1 MNPRRLDRGQRE
13 ETMTLRK
20 TLLFAS
26 VLAALAATAVAQE
39 KIKVAIGQRQVWD
52 SQVVPLGVEA
62 GIFKK
67 HGLEVDIT
75 WTAGGAETLQ
85 AVLTGS
91 VDYAL
96 TNGVEGV
103 LAAYAKGAPVRII
116 GSEMRGAGDIYWY
129 VKADSPI
136 KSLKDADGKTMTF
149 SRPGSSSHLTAQQIA
164 AKMGV
169 TPKFVST
176 GAMPATRTQLVSG
189 QIDIAWAAVPFAL
202 DAIKKGEFRIV
213 ARGSE
218 LTELNNVSIRVN
230 VTTDKFLK
238 ERPKA
243 ARGFSR
249 AYAESVD
256 WMYANIEKSA
266 AYWAN
271 LTKISPEIA
280 KEGIGFY
287 PKERMVPWPISGLDH
302 SIAEAVK
309 SKRLEKPLTPEQI
322 KELVVEIK

>member
-1 MNPRRLDRGQRE
+1 
-13 ETMTLRK
+13 MTVRK
-20 TLLFAS
+20 TIIFA
-26 VLAALAATAVAQE
+26 AALAASAWAATAIAQA
-39 KIKVAIGQRQVWD
+39 KIKVAVGQRQGWD
-52 SQVVPLGVEA
+52 SQVIPLGMET

-67 HGLEVDIT
+67 HGLEVEIT

-91 VDYAL
+91 VDYAM

-103 LAAYAKGAPVRII
+103 LAAYAKGAPLRII

-149 SRPGSSSHLTAQQIA
+149 SRPGSSTHLTAQQLV
-164 AKMGV
+164 AKHGIS
-169 TPKFVST
+169 PKLVST
-176 GAMPATRTQLVSG
+176 GGMPATRTQLVSG
-189 QIDIAWAAVPFAL
+189 QIDMAWAAVPFAL

-218 LTELNNVSIRVN
+218 LSDLNNVSIRVN
-230 VTTDKFLK
+230 VTTAKFLA

-243 ARGFSR
+243 AQGFSR
-249 AYAESVD
+249 AYAESVE
-256 WMYANIEKSA
+256 WMYANVDKAA
-266 AYWAN
+266 AYWAKT
-271 LTKISPEIA
+271 TKISPEIA
-280 KEGIGFY
+280 KEGISFY

-309 SKRLEKPLTPEQI
+309 SKRLAKPLTPEQI

>member
-1 MNPRRLDRGQRE
+1 M
-13 ETMTLRK
+13 
-20 TLLFAS
+20 LLFAS
-26 VLAALAATAVAQE
+26 VVLASAMAAATAIAQE

-52 SQVVPLGVEA
+52 SQVVPLGIEA

-103 LAAYAKGAPVRII
+103 LAAFAKGAPLRII

-164 AKMGV
+164 DKFGV
-169 TPKFVST
+169 KPKFVST
-176 GAMPATRTQLVSG
+176 GAMPATRTQLVSD

-202 DAIKKGEFRIV
+202 DAIRKGEFRII
-213 ARGSE
+213 ARGGD

-243 ARGFSR
+243 AQGFSR
-249 AYAESVD
+249 AYKESVD
-256 WMYANIEKSA
+256 WIYANIDKA
-266 AYWAN
+266 AGYWSEHA
-271 LTKISPEIA
+271 KIPPDIA
-280 KEGIGFY
+280 KEGIAFY
-287 PKERMVPWPISGLDH
+287 PKERMEPWPISGLEH
-302 SIAEAVK
+302 SIAAAVK

>member
-1 MNPRRLDRGQRE
+1 
-13 ETMTLRK
+13 MTVRK
-20 TLLFAS
+20 SVLFAS
-26 VLAALAATAVAQE
+26 VLVAASTAAAAQE
-39 KIKVAIGQRQVWD
+39 KISVAIGQRQVWD
-52 SQVVPLGVEA
+52 SQVIPLGVEA

-67 HGLEVDIT
+67 HGLEVDVT

-85 AVLTGS
+85 AVITGS

-103 LAAYAKGAPVRII
+103 LAAFAKGAPVRIVS
-116 GSEMRGAGDIYWY
+116 SEMRGAGDIYWY

-149 SRPGSSSHLTAQQIA
+149 SRPGSSSHLTAQQLA
-164 AKMGV
+164 AKAGV
-169 TPKFVST
+169 TPKFVSS

-189 QIDIAWAAVPFAL
+189 QIDVAWAAVPFVL

-213 ARGSE
+213 ARGSD
-218 LTELNNVSIRVN
+218 LAELNDVSIRVN
-230 VTTDKFLK
+230 VTTAKFLK

-243 ARGFSR
+243 AQAFAR
-249 AYAESVD
+249 AYKESID
-256 WMYANIEKSA
+256 WMYANVEKSA

-287 PKERMVPWPISGLDH
+287 PKERLEPWPISGLDH

-309 SKRLEKPLTPEQI
+309 AKRLEKPLTPEQI

>member
-1 MNPRRLDRGQRE
+1 
-13 ETMTLRK
+13 MTVR
-20 TLLFAS
+20 TTILLA
-26 VLAALAATAVAQE
+26 AALAATAWAATAAAQE

-52 SQVVPLGVEA
+52 SQVIPLGVEA

-67 HGLEVDIT
+67 HGLEVDVT

-164 AKMGV
+164 DKLGV
-169 TPKFVST
+169 KPKFVST

-218 LTELNNVSIRVN
+218 LAELNGVSIRVN
-230 VTTDKFLK
+230 VTTDTFLK
-238 ERPKA
+238 ERAKA
-243 ARGFSR
+243 AQGFSR
-249 AYAESVD
+249 AYAESVE
-256 WMYANIEKSA
+256 WMYANIDKSA
-266 AYWAN
+266 AYWADV
-271 LTKISPEIA
+271 TKISPEIA

-309 SKRLEKPLTPEQI
+309 SKRLEKPLTPAQV
-322 KELVVEIK
+322 KELVVEVK

>member
-1 MNPRRLDRGQRE
+1 
-13 ETMTLRK
+13 MTVRK
-20 TLLFAS
+20 TIL
-26 VLAALAATAVAQE
+26 LAAAFAASAWATAAIAQE
-39 KIKVAIGQRQVWD
+39 KIKVAVGQRQVWD
-52 SQVVPLGVEA
+52 SQVIPLGTEA

-91 VDYAL
+91 VDYAM
-96 TNGVEGV
+96 TNGIEGV
-103 LAAYAKGAPVRII
+103 LAAYAKGAPLRII

-136 KSLKDADGKTMTF
+136 KSLQDANGKTLTF
-149 SRPGSSSHLTAQQIA
+149 SRPGSSTHLTAQQLV
-164 AKMGV
+164 AKYGV
-169 TPKFVST
+169 SAKLVST

-189 QIDIAWAAVPFAL
+189 QIDMAWAAVPFAL

-230 VTTDKFLK
+230 VTTAKFLA

-243 ARGFSR
+243 AQAFSR

-256 WMYANIEKSA
+256 WMYANVDKAA
-266 AYWAN
+266 AYWAGI
-271 LTKISPEIA
+271 TKISPEIA

-287 PKERMVPWPISGLDH
+287 PKERMVPWPISGLEH

-322 KELVVEIK
+322 KELVVEVK

>member
-1 MNPRRLDRGQRE
+1 
-13 ETMTLRK
+13 MTVRK

-26 VLAALAATAVAQE
+26 TFAALTTTAVAQE

-164 AKMGV
+164 AKAGV

-213 ARGSE
+213 ARGGE

-243 ARGFSR
+243 AQAFSR

-256 WMYANIEKSA
+256 WMYANVDKSA
-266 AYWAN
+266 AYWSN
-271 LTKISPEIA
+271 LTKVSPEIA
-280 KEGIGFY
+280 REGIGFY

>member
-1 MNPRRLDRGQRE
+1 
-13 ETMTLRK
+13 
-20 TLLFAS
+20 
-26 VLAALAATAVAQE
+26 
-39 KIKVAIGQRQVWD
+39 
-52 SQVVPLGVEA
+52 
-62 GIFKK
+62 
-67 HGLEVDIT
+67 
-75 WTAGGAETLQ
+75 
-85 AVLTGS
+85 
-91 VDYAL
+91 
-96 TNGVEGV
+96 
-103 LAAYAKGAPVRII
+103 
-116 GSEMRGAGDIYWY
+116 
-129 VKADSPI
+129 
-136 KSLKDADGKTMTF
+136 MTF

-164 AKMGV
+164 AKAGV
-169 TPKFVST
+169 APKFVST

-213 ARGSE
+213 ARGGD

-230 VTTDKFLK
+230 VTTAKFLQ
-238 ERPKA
+238 ERAKA
-243 ARGFSR
+243 AQAFSR
-249 AYAESVD
+249 AYKESID
-256 WMYANIEKSA
+256 WMYANLDRSA

-287 PKERMVPWPISGLDH
+287 PKERLEPWPISGLDH

>member
-1 MNPRRLDRGQRE
+1 
-13 ETMTLRK
+13 MTVR
-20 TLLFAS
+20 TTILLA
-26 VLAALAATAVAQE
+26 AALAASAFATTAAAQE
-39 KIKVAIGQRQVWD
+39 KIKAAIGQRQVWD
-52 SQVVPLGVEA
+52 SQVIPLGVEA

-164 AKMGV
+164 DKLGV
-169 TPKFVST
+169 KPKFVST

-213 ARGSE
+213 ARGGD
-218 LTELNNVSIRVN
+218 LTELNAVSIRVN
-230 VTTDKFLK
+230 VTTARFLAD
-238 ERPKA
+238 RPKA
-243 ARGFSR
+243 AQGFSR
-249 AYAESVD
+249 AYAESVE
-256 WMYANIEKSA
+256 WMYANVDKAA
-266 AYWAN
+266 AYWADV
-271 LTKISPEIA
+271 TKISPEIA

-287 PKERMVPWPISGLDH
+287 PKERMVPWPISGLDY

-322 KELVVEIK
+322 KELVVEVK

>member
-1 MNPRRLDRGQRE
+1 
-13 ETMTLRK
+13 MTVRK

-26 VLAALAATAVAQE
+26 IFAALTTTAVAQE

-164 AKMGV
+164 AKAGV

-213 ARGSE
+213 ARGGE

-243 ARGFSR
+243 AQAFSR

-256 WMYANIEKSA
+256 WMYANVDKSA
-266 AYWAN
+266 AYWSN
-271 LTKISPEIA
+271 LTKVSPEIA
-280 KEGIGFY
+280 REGIGFY
-287 PKERMVPWPISGLDH
+287 PKERMVPWPISGLNH

>member
-1 MNPRRLDRGQRE
+1 M
-13 ETMTLRK
+13 RK
-20 TLLFAS
+20 TLLS
-26 VLAALAATAVAQE
+26 AALIAVCALGSAATAVAQE
-39 KIKVAIGQRQVWD
+39 KIRVAIGQRQVWD
-52 SQVVPLGVEA
+52 SQVIPLGIEA
-62 GIFKK
+62 GIWKK

-164 AKMGV
+164 EKAGV
-169 TPKFVST
+169 KPKFVST

-202 DAIKKGEFRIV
+202 DAIKKGEFRII
-213 ARGSE
+213 ARGGE

-238 ERPKA
+238 ERAKA
-243 ARGFSR
+243 AQAFNR
-249 AYAESVD
+249 AYKESVD
-256 WMYANIEKSA
+256 WMYANVDKAA
-266 AYWAN
+266 AYWSEHA
-271 LTKISPEIA
+271 KVSPEIA

-287 PKERMVPWPISGLDH
+287 PKERMEPWPISGLDH

-322 KELVVEIK
+322 KELVVEVK

>member
-1 MNPRRLDRGQRE
+1 
-13 ETMTLRK
+13 MTVRK

-26 VLAALAATAVAQE
+26 LLVASAVAVAATAMAQE
-39 KIKVAIGQRQVWD
+39 KIRVAIGQRQVWD
-52 SQVVPLGVEA
+52 SQVIPLGTEA

-103 LAAYAKGAPVRII
+103 LAAYAKGAPIRII
-116 GSEMRGAGDIYWY
+116 ASEMRGAGDIYWY

-136 KSLKDADGKTMTF
+136 KSLKDADGKTLTF
-149 SRPGSSSHLTAQQIA
+149 SRPGSSTHLTAQQLV
-164 AKMGV
+164 AKYGIS
-169 TPKFVST
+169 PKLVST

-213 ARGSE
+213 ARGGE
-218 LTELNNVSIRVN
+218 LTALNNVSIRVN

-243 ARGFSR
+243 AQAFNR
-249 AYAESVD
+249 AYKESID
-256 WMYANIEKSA
+256 WMYANVDKSA
-266 AYWAN
+266 AHWAN

-287 PKERMVPWPISGLDH
+287 PKERMEPWPISGLEH

>member
-1 MNPRRLDRGQRE
+1 
-13 ETMTLRK
+13 MTVRK
-20 TLLFAS
+20 TLLFAA
-26 VLAALAATAVAQE
+26 VFAALTTTAIAEE

-164 AKMGV
+164 AKAGV

-202 DAIKKGEFRIV
+202 DAIKKGEFRII
-213 ARGSE
+213 ARGGD
-218 LTELNNVSIRVN
+218 LTELNDVSIRVN

-238 ERPKA
+238 ERAKA
-243 ARGFSR
+243 AQAFAR
-249 AYAESVD
+249 AYAASVD
-256 WMYANIEKSA
+256 WMYANVDKSA
-266 AYWAN
+266 AYWSN

>member
-1 MNPRRLDRGQRE
+1 
-13 ETMTLRK
+13 MTVR
-20 TLLFAS
+20 TTILLA
-26 VLAALAATAVAQE
+26 AALAATAWAATAAAQE
-39 KIKVAIGQRQVWD
+39 KLKVAIGQRQVWD
-52 SQVVPLGVEA
+52 SQVIPLGVEA

-67 HGLEVDIT
+67 HGLEVDVT

-164 AKMGV
+164 DKLGV
-169 TPKFVST
+169 KPKFVST

-218 LTELNNVSIRVN
+218 LAELNGVSIRVN

-238 ERPKA
+238 ERAKA
-243 ARGFSR
+243 AQGFSR
-249 AYAESVD
+249 AYAESVE
-256 WMYANIEKSA
+256 WMYANIDKSA
-266 AYWAN
+266 AYWADV
-271 LTKISPEIA
+271 TKISPEIA

-287 PKERMVPWPISGLDH
+287 PKERMVPWPISGLDY

-309 SKRLEKPLTPEQI
+309 SKRLEKPLTPAQI
-322 KELVVEIK
+322 KELVVEVK

>member
-1 MNPRRLDRGQRE
+1 M
-13 ETMTLRK
+13 RK
-20 TLLFAS
+20 TLLLAS
-26 VLAALAATAVAQE
+26 LLAASALAAAATALAQE
-39 KIKVAIGQRQVWD
+39 KIRVAIGQRQVWD
-52 SQVVPLGVEA
+52 SQVIPLGIEA

-91 VDYAL
+91 VDYAM

-103 LAAYAKGAPVRII
+103 LAAYAKGAPLRII

-136 KSLKDADGKTMTF
+136 KSLKDADGKTLTF
-149 SRPGSSSHLTAQQIA
+149 SRPGSSTHLTAQQLV
-164 AKMGV
+164 AKYGV
-169 TPKFVST
+169 SPKLVST

-213 ARGSE
+213 ARGGE
-218 LTELNNVSIRVN
+218 LANLNDVSIRVN

-238 ERPKA
+238 ERAKA
-243 ARGFSR
+243 AQGFSR
-249 AYAESVD
+249 AYAESID
-256 WMYANIEKSA
+256 WMYANVDKAA
-266 AYWAN
+266 AYWSN

-309 SKRLEKPLTPEQI
+309 SKRLEKPLTAEQI

>member
-1 MNPRRLDRGQRE
+1 MSV
-13 ETMTLRK
+13 RK
-20 TLLFAS
+20 TLLFAAV
-26 VLAALAATAVAQE
+26 VLASAAAAAATAIAQE

-52 SQVVPLGVEA
+52 SQVIPLGIEA

-103 LAAYAKGAPVRII
+103 LAAFAKGAPVRII

-202 DAIKKGEFRIV
+202 DAIKKGEFRII

-218 LTELNNVSIRVN
+218 LAELNNVSIRVN

-238 ERPKA
+238 ERVKA
-243 ARGFSR
+243 AQGFSR

-256 WMYANIEKSA
+256 WMYANIDKSA

-271 LTKISPEIA
+271 VTKISPEIA
-280 KEGIGFY
+280 REGIGFY
-287 PKERMVPWPISGLDH
+287 PKERMVPWPISGLDY

-309 SKRLEKPLTPEQI
+309 AKRLEKPLTPAQL
-322 KELVVEIK
+322 KELVVEVK

>member
-1 MNPRRLDRGQRE
+1 
-13 ETMTLRK
+13 MTVGK
-20 TLLFAS
+20 MLLFAS
-26 VLAALAATAVAQE
+26 ILAAAAAGSAIAEE

-52 SQVVPLGVEA
+52 SQVIPLGVEA

-67 HGLEVDIT
+67 HGLEIDIT

-85 AVLTGS
+85 AALTGS

-136 KSLKDADGKTMTF
+136 KTLKDAEGKTMSF
-149 SRPGSSSHLTAQQIA
+149 SRPGSSSNLTAQQLA
-164 AKMGV
+164 AKAGV
-169 TPKFVST
+169 TVKLVST
-176 GAMPATRTQLVSG
+176 GGMPVTRTQLVSG

-213 ARGSE
+213 ARGSD
-218 LTELNNVSIRVN
+218 LANLNDVSIRVN
-230 VTTDKFLK
+230 VTTAAFLK
-238 ERPKA
+238 DRAKA
-243 ARGFSR
+243 AQAFSR
-249 AYAESVD
+249 AYKESVD
-256 WMYANIEKSA
+256 WMYANLDKSA
-266 AYWAN
+266 EYWAK
-271 LTKISPEIA
+271 LTKITPELAKDGIA
-280 KEGIGFY
+280 FY
-287 PKERMVPWPISGLDH
+287 PKERLVPWPISGLDH

-309 SKRLEKPLTPEQI
+309 AKRLEKPLTPEQI

>member
-1 MNPRRLDRGQRE
+1 
-13 ETMTLRK
+13 MTVRK
-20 TLLFAS
+20 TLLFAA
-26 VLAALAATAVAQE
+26 VFAALTTTAIAEE

-164 AKMGV
+164 AKAGV

-189 QIDIAWAAVPFAL
+189 QIEIAWAAVPLAL
-202 DAIKKGEFRIV
+202 DAIKKGEFRII
-213 ARGSE
+213 ARGGD
-218 LTELNNVSIRVN
+218 LTELNDVSIRVN

-238 ERPKA
+238 ERAKA
-243 ARGFSR
+243 AQAFAR

-256 WMYANIEKSA
+256 WMYANVDKSA
-266 AYWAN
+266 AYWSN

-309 SKRLEKPLTPEQI
+309 SKRLVKPLTPEQI
-322 KELVVEIK
+322 KELVVEFK

>member
-1 MNPRRLDRGQRE
+1 
-13 ETMTLRK
+13 MTVLK

-26 VLAALAATAVAQE
+26 VLFSAAATAVAQD

-52 SQVVPLGVEA
+52 SQVIPLGVEA

-164 AKMGV
+164 DKFGV
-169 TPKFVST
+169 KPKFVST

-202 DAIKKGEFRIV
+202 DAIKKGEFRII
-213 ARGSE
+213 ARGGE

-238 ERPKA
+238 ERVKA
-243 ARGFSR
+243 AQGFSR
-249 AYAESVD
+249 AYKESLD
-256 WMYANIEKSA
+256 WMYANLDKAA
-266 AYWAN
+266 AYWADVS
-271 LTKISPEIA
+271 KISAEIA

-287 PKERMVPWPISGLDH
+287 PKERLEPWPISGLDH

>member
-1 MNPRRLDRGQRE
+1 MAV
-13 ETMTLRK
+13 RK

-26 VLAALAATAVAQE
+26 LLAASAIAAAATAVAQE

-52 SQVVPLGVEA
+52 SQVIPLGIEA

-103 LAAYAKGAPVRII
+103 LAAFAKGAPVRII

-202 DAIKKGEFRIV
+202 DAIKKGEFRII
-213 ARGSE
+213 ARGGDLSE
-218 LTELNNVSIRVN
+218 LNDVSIRVN

-238 ERPKA
+238 ERAKA
-243 ARGFSR
+243 AEGFSR
-249 AYAESVD
+249 AYKESVD
-256 WMYANIEKSA
+256 WMYANLEKSA

-271 LTKISPEIA
+271 ITKISPEIA

-287 PKERMVPWPISGLDH
+287 PKERLVPWPISGLDH

>member
-1 MNPRRLDRGQRE
+1 MTMRRAI
-13 ETMTLRK
+13 
-20 TLLFAS
+20 LFA
-26 VLAALAATAVAQE
+26 ATMIAAATAAAAGAAAEE
-39 KIKVAIGQRQVWD
+39 KISVAIGQRQVWD
-52 SQVVPLGVEA
+52 SQVIPLGIEA

-67 HGLEVDIT
+67 HGLAVDIT

-85 AVLTGS
+85 AALTGS

-169 TPKFVST
+169 APKLVST

-202 DAIKKGEFRIV
+202 DAIKKGEFRII
-213 ARGSE
+213 ARGGD
-218 LTELNNVSIRVN
+218 LTELNDVSIRVN
-230 VTTDKFLK
+230 VTTAAFLK
-238 ERPKA
+238 D
-243 ARGFSR
+243 R
-249 AYAESVD
+249 AQA
-256 WMYANIEKSA
+256 
-266 AYWAN
+266 
-271 LTKISPEIA
+271 
-280 KEGIGFY
+280 
-287 PKERMVPWPISGLDH
+287 
-302 SIAEAVK
+302 
-309 SKRLEKPLTPEQI
+309 
-322 KELVVEIK
+322 

>member
-1 MNPRRLDRGQRE
+1 
-13 ETMTLRK
+13 MTAGK
-20 TLLFAS
+20 TLLFAA
-26 VLAALAATAVAQE
+26 VLAGAALAAATAAIAEE

-52 SQVVPLGVEA
+52 SQVIPLGIEA

-85 AVLTGS
+85 AALTGS

-136 KSLKDADGKTMTF
+136 KSLKDANGKTMTF

-202 DAIKKGEFRIV
+202 DAIKKGEFRII
-213 ARGSE
+213 ARGGELSE
-218 LTELNNVSIRVN
+218 LNEVSIRVN
-230 VTTDKFLK
+230 VTTAGFLK
-238 ERPKA
+238 DRAKA
-243 ARGFSR
+243 AQAFSR

-256 WMYANIEKSA
+256 WMYANIDKSA
-266 AYWAN
+266 AYWAAQ
-271 LTKISPEIA
+271 TKISAEIA

-287 PKERMVPWPISGLDH
+287 PKERLVPWPISGLDH

-309 SKRLEKPLTPEQI
+309 SKRLEKPLTADQV
-322 KELVVEIK
+322 KELVVEVK

>member
-1 MNPRRLDRGQRE
+1 
-13 ETMTLRK
+13 MTVRK
-20 TLLFAS
+20 TLLFA
-26 VLAALAATAVAQE
+26 AALAASAWAAAATIAQD

-52 SQVVPLGVEA
+52 SQVIPLGIEA

-136 KSLKDADGKTMTF
+136 KSLKDADGKTMTY

-164 AKMGV
+164 DKLGV
-169 TPKFVST
+169 KPKFVST

-202 DAIKKGEFRIV
+202 DAIKKGEFRII
-213 ARGSE
+213 ARGGD
-218 LTELNNVSIRVN
+218 LTELNDVSIRVN
-230 VTTDKFLK
+230 VTTAKFLA
-238 ERPKA
+238 ERAKA
-243 ARGFSR
+243 AQGFSR
-249 AYAESVD
+249 AYAESVE
-256 WMYANIEKSA
+256 WMYANIDKSA
-266 AYWAN
+266 AYWADV
-271 LTKISPEIA
+271 TKISPEIA

-287 PKERMVPWPISGLDH
+287 PKERMVPWPISGLDY

-309 SKRLEKPLTPEQI
+309 SKRLEKPLTPAQI
-322 KELVVEIK
+322 KELVVEVK

>member
-1 MNPRRLDRGQRE
+1 
-13 ETMTLRK
+13 MTVRK
-20 TLLFAS
+20 TLLFAA
-26 VLAALAATAVAQE
+26 VLGALATTAAAQE

-52 SQVVPLGVEA
+52 SQVIPLGIEA

-67 HGLEVDIT
+67 QGLEIDIT

-85 AVLTGS
+85 AALTGS

-116 GSEMRGAGDIYWY
+116 GPEMRGAGDIYWY

-136 KSLKDADGKTMTF
+136 KTLKDADGKTMTF

-169 TPKFVST
+169 TPKFIST

-230 VTTDKFLK
+230 VTTAAFLK
-238 ERPKA
+238 DRAKA
-243 ARGFSR
+243 AQAFSR
-249 AYAESVD
+249 AYKESVD
-256 WMYANIEKSA
+256 SMYANVDKSA
-266 AYWAN
+266 AYWADI
-271 LTKISPEIA
+271 TKITPETA

-287 PKERMVPWPISGLDH
+287 PKERLEPWPISGLDH